1 MPVST
6 THPKYQNMLDIWEK
20 TRAATAGGKAVYDG
34 DFLRTFNPVDIERQ
48 KQYKKGAYYLN
59 ITGRTKDALIGSIF
73 RHEPEVE
80 IPPLLDYVSED
91 ADGAGQSLTQVAK
104 EICGELMETGRY
116 GLLADYPETP
126 EGLTRDQVQSLELRP
141 YMGLYPAES
150 IINGHTEMMG
160 GKSVLTLVVLREPLD
175 IQVDEFEIRRTH
187 QYRVLRLNE
196 GVFTVQIYDADDKP
210 VSEEYAPR
218 AGDATWNRIPFHI
231 AGSTNNLNTP
241 DMPPLY
247 PMAELNIAH
256 YQTTADHR
264 ENLFIHGQLTLGI
277 SSDLSPEAFA
287 EANPNGVIVGARA
300 GHFLGPNGKFTQ
312 ATAPESSSLRVAL
325 QDLREEMAS
334 IGAKLVS
341 KGGQAETAET
351 AKINAASEHSVLET
365 MVGNASEVIE
375 ATLEDMAIYQGA
387 NPDQVEFRLNTDFF
401 QEGIDPQQVMADIA
415 LYDRALIAKQDV
427 RRNLRQGGRVDP
439 ARTDEEIDADA
450 GDDLGPALGG
460 ASFNGE

>member
-6 THPKYQNMLDIWEK
+6 THPEYQDNLDIWGK
-20 TRAATAGGKAVYDG
+20 TRAATKGGKAVYDG
-34 DFLRTFNPVDIERQ
+34 DFLRKFNPVDDERQ
-48 KQYKKGAYYLN
+48 KQYQKGAYYLN
-59 ITGRTKDALIGSIF
+59 ITGRTKDALVGSIF
-73 RHEPEVE
+73 RHEPEAE
-80 IPPLLDYVSED
+80 IPALLDYVSED
-91 ADGAGQSLTQVAK
+91 ADGSGQSLSQVAK
-104 EICGELMETGRY
+104 EVCGELMETGRY

-277 SSDLSPEAFA
+277 SSDMSPETFA
-287 EANPNGVIVGARA
+287 QANPNGVIVGARA

-351 AKINAASEHSVLET
+351 ARINAASEHSVLET
-365 MVGNASEVIE
+365 LVGNASEAIE
-375 ATLEDMAIYQGA
+375 AALEDMALYQGA
-387 NPDQVEFRLNTDFF
+387 SPDQVEFRLNTDFF
-401 QEGIDPQQVMADIA
+401 EEGIDPQQVMADIA

>member
-1 MPVST
+1 
-6 THPKYQNMLDIWEK
+6 
-20 TRAATAGGKAVYDG
+20 
-34 DFLRTFNPVDIERQ
+34 
-48 KQYKKGAYYLN
+48 
-59 ITGRTKDALIGSIF
+59 
-73 RHEPEVE
+73 
-80 IPPLLDYVSED
+80 
-91 ADGAGQSLTQVAK
+91 
-104 EICGELMETGRY
+104 
-116 GLLADYPETP
+116 
-126 EGLTRDQVQSLELRP
+126 
-141 YMGLYPAES
+141 
-150 IINGHTEMMG
+150 
-160 GKSVLTLVVLREPLD
+160 
-175 IQVDEFEIRRTH
+175 
-187 QYRVLRLNE
+187 
-196 GVFTVQIYDADDKP
+196 
-210 VSEEYAPR
+210 
-218 AGDATWNRIPFHI
+218 
-231 AGSTNNLNTP
+231 
-241 DMPPLY
+241 MPPLY
-247 PMAELNIAH
+247 PMAEINLAH